1 MQNLGEFFSIKNYL
15 PNTKLITHFKQTHMN
30 FRPKF
35 DTASMEAAKKG
46 YEPVT
51 MYMASDL
58 ITFKPEDE
66 IGSVISKL
74 NDSQISGAPVLNDRN
89 ELVGIIS
96 EQDCLRVIIDSV
108 YHNQPMSKHLVKDYM
123 QKDLITVPE
132 DADVV
137 DVANMFLKHRF
148 RRFPVV
154 KDGVLKGQVSKRD
167 ILRAAQK
174 IKFTTW

>member
-1 MQNLGEFFSIKNYL
+1 
-15 PNTKLITHFKQTHMN
+15 MN
-30 FRPKF
+30 FTPKF
-35 DTASMEAAKKG
+35 DTATMEASKKG

-51 MYMASDL
+51 NYMATDL
-58 ITFKPEDE
+58 ITFKPDDE
-66 IGSVISKL
+66 VGSVISML
-74 NDSQISGAPVLNDRN
+74 NNHKISGAPVLNERK

-108 YHNQPMSKHLVKDYM
+108 YHNQPMSKHLVKNYM
-123 QKDLITVPE
+123 QKNLITISV
-132 DADVV
+132 DSDVV

-154 KDGVLKGQVSKRD
+154 KDGILKGQVSKSD

-174 IKFTTW
+174 IKLTTW

>member
-1 MQNLGEFFSIKNYL
+1 M
-15 PNTKLITHFKQTHMN
+15 
-30 FRPKF
+30 
-35 DTASMEAAKKG
+35 DAAKKG

-51 MYMASDL
+51 NYMAKDL
-58 ITFKPEDE
+58 VTFKPDDE
-66 IGSVISKL
+66 IGDVISKL
-74 NDSQISGAPVLNDRN
+74 NDHQISGAPVLNERN
-89 ELVGIIS
+89 ELIGIIS
-96 EQDCLRVIIDSV
+96 EQDCLRVVLDSV
-108 YHNQPMSKHLVKDYM
+108 YHNQPLSKHLVKDYM
-123 QKDLITVPE
+123 QKDLISVSY

-167 ILRAAQK
+167 ILKAALK

>member
-1 MQNLGEFFSIKNYL
+1 
-15 PNTKLITHFKQTHMN
+15 MN
-30 FRPKF
+30 FTPKF
-35 DTASMEAAKKG
+35 DTATMEAAKKG

-51 MYMASDL
+51 KYMATDL

-66 IGSVISKL
+66 VGLVISML
-74 NDSQISGAPVLNDRN
+74 NSQKISGAPVLNERK

-108 YHNQPMSKHLVKDYM
+108 YHNQPVSKHLVKDYM
-123 QKDLITVPE
+123 QKNLITISI
-132 DADVV
+132 DSDVV
-137 DVANMFLKHRF
+137 DAANMFLKHRF

-154 KDGVLKGQVSKRD
+154 KDGVLKGQVSKSD

-174 IKFTTW
+174 IKLTTW

>member
-1 MQNLGEFFSIKNYL
+1 
-15 PNTKLITHFKQTHMN
+15 MN
-30 FRPKF
+30 FTPKF
-35 DTASMEAAKKG
+35 DTKATETAKKG
-46 YEPVT
+46 YEPVLK
-51 MYMASDL
+51 YMAKDL

-66 IGSVISKL
+66 IGTVISKF
-74 NDSQISGAPVLNDRN
+74 NEYQISGAPVLNERK

-96 EQDCLRVIIDSV
+96 EQDCLRVVLDSV
-108 YHNQPMSKHLVKDYM
+108 YHNQPLSKHLVKDYM
-123 QKDLITVPE
+123 QKNIISVPY

-167 ILRAAQK
+167 ILRAALK

>member
-1 MQNLGEFFSIKNYL
+1 
-15 PNTKLITHFKQTHMN
+15 MN
-30 FRPKF
+30 FTPKF
-35 DTASMEAAKKG
+35 EIVTMDTAKHG

-51 MYMASDL
+51 KYMATNL
-58 ITFKPEDE
+58 ITFKPDDE
-66 IGSVISKL
+66 IGDVISKL
-74 NDSQISGAPVLNDRN
+74 NDHQISGAPVLNDRK

-108 YHNQPMSKHLVKDYM
+108 YHNQPISKHLVKEYM
-123 QKDLITVPE
+123 QKDLITISV

-154 KDGVLKGQVSKRD
+154 KDGILKGQVSKRD
-167 ILRAAQK
+167 ILRAAMK